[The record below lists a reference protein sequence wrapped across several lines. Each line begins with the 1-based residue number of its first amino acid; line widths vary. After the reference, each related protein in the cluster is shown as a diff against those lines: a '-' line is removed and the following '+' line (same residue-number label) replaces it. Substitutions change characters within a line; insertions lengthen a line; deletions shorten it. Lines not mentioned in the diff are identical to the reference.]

1 MRIYRF
7 IIWKNIIL
15 PIVLCITLISMPP
28 APIFLT
34 LQNKKQLTHDVFE
47 LEYVSG
53 VSLNI
58 LPGQFLL
65 CDTSWDPKFR
75 RSYSVSWVEWMSIFF
90 IIKRLP
96 DGKWGS
102 AAICDQE
109 VGHEMQ
115 VWWPMGHFVLRENTS
130 PKVFIGT
137 GTGFAPLYFMLKT
150 QIQSTNYKRQDGGL
164 FFLFGVRELR
174 DVFYQEELQQWSEG
188 GWFEYQIY
196 CSREASP
203 LPEKHREWRVT
214 EYLIP
219 ENLSALNH
227 SRETEFYICG
237 SPAMVTEVRSM
248 LELYGIS
255 KEKVFFEQY

>member
-1 MRIYRF
+1 
-7 IIWKNIIL
+7 
-15 PIVLCITLISMPP
+15 MPP

-47 LEYVSG
+47 LEYS
-53 VSLNI
+53 SQDSFSI

-65 CDTSWDPKFR
+65 CDTAWEPKLR
-75 RSYSVSWVEWMSIFF
+75 RSYSVSWAEWTSVFF
-90 IIKRLP
+90 IIKRLAE
-96 DGKWGS
+96 GKWGS
-102 AAICDQE
+102 VAICDQE
-109 VGHEMQ
+109 IGHEMQ
-115 VWWPMGHFVLRENTS
+115 VWWPMGRFVLQENDN

-137 GTGFAPLYFMLKT
+137 GTGFAPLYFMIKN
-150 QIQSTNYKRQDGGL
+150 QVQSTKDKEQSGGI

-174 DVFYQEELQQWSEG
+174 DVFYQEELQKWSEWDG
-188 GWFEYQIY
+188 FDYQIC
-196 CSREASP
+196 CSRESSS

-214 EYLIP
+214 ECLTP
-219 ENLSALNH
+219 ENISEMNKTG
-227 SRETEFYICG
+227 ETEFYICG